1 MKQELVKDGF
11 ILQQIF
17 SGLYFKFFMKWLVYE
32 SDYYVVFDNEESV
45 SLQSDD
51 VSFYSLC
58 SQELIEVF
66 QGFYYG
72 MENELQRYYGG

>member
-17 SGLYFKFFMKWLVYE
+17 SGLYFKFLMKWLVYE

-58 SQELIEVF
+58 GQELIEVF